1 MPIEIEKKYRLT
13 DQQRDR
19 LLRLLPEIAAGSHPE
34 RFEENILFAGPG
46 LDSGLA
52 ALRLRRIEGAA
63 ILTYKKRIPSSDAMK
78 HQREEETEV
87 ADADATMAIL
97 ECLGFTPRLV
107 YEKRRSIWKVRD
119 AEVVLDEL
127 PFGLFMEIEGSEAD
141 IIAIERQLG
150 IPDLEPEH
158 ATYPRLTQLHGT
170 ANGPLIE
177 ARFTD

>member
-13 DQQRDR
+13 GQQRDR
-19 LLRLLPEIAAGSHPE
+19 LLRLLPEIAAGSQVE
-34 RFEENILFAGPG
+34 RFEENILFSGPG
-46 LDSGLA
+46 LESARA
-52 ALRLRRIEGAA
+52 ALRLRRLSDGA
-63 ILTYKKRIPSSDAMK
+63 ILTYKQRIPSNDAVK
-78 HQREEETEV
+78 HQHEEETEV
-87 ADADATMAIL
+87 ADAEATIAIL
-97 ECLGFTPRLV
+97 KCLGFTPRLV

-141 IIAIERQLG
+141 INAIERQLD

-158 ATYPRLTQLHGT
+158 ATYPHLTQLHGR

-177 ARFTD
+177 ARFTT